1 MKRYILFLIS
11 LFFILNTIPS
21 FAKLETGI
29 EYQIP
34 IDYTKLDAFELREK
48 ADYYYNLATE
58 KHSKIIDNNMTNAL
72 VLYTIL
78 TKKFPD
84 DMLNFTRLGV
94 LYDYCEQDTQAKRNF
109 NRAISEDSTRPI
121 VYYYYGNFFYKRSMF
136 KKALKMYKDAYK
148 KDFDSDYQTN
158 YQIGDIYVKLGDTEA
173 SLKYLNKALEID
185 PNEELLEKIS
195 EVEQLHQINKVY
207 YSNTAFQLIE
217 R

>member
-1 MKRYILFLIS
+1 
-11 LFFILNTIPS
+11 
-21 FAKLETGI
+21 
-29 EYQIP
+29 
-34 IDYTKLDAFELREK
+34 
-48 ADYYYNLATE
+48 
-58 KHSKIIDNNMTNAL
+58 
-72 VLYTIL
+72 
-78 TKKFPD
+78 
-84 DMLNFTRLGV
+84 
-94 LYDYCEQDTQAKRNF
+94 
-109 NRAISEDSTRPI
+109 
-121 VYYYYGNFFYKRSMF
+121 MF